1 MNGELLQRIVE
12 EVLTR
17 LQRRAESMLTL
28 SVAQLRETPSRTLF
42 SRYSSL
48 HVLQVDLPL
57 LEKIA
62 ENDATDSAAVI
73 LHDALAFGLQVRLSL
88 RRALLPALPVKKL
101 ARLPLTFC
109 DEQDVRIV
117 LHPTRLVSY
126 ADVVRSSGGVFVL
139 HRKCVVTALAR
150 DAASSRNIQF
160 IKQE

>member
-17 LQRRAESMLTL
+17 LQRRAESTLTL
-28 SVAQLRETPSRTLF
+28 SVVQLRETPSRTLF

-101 ARLPLTFC
+101 ARLPLT
-109 DEQDVRIV
+109 V
-117 LHPTRLVSY
+117 L
-126 ADVVRSSGGVFVL
+126 
-139 HRKCVVTALAR
+139 
-150 DAASSRNIQF
+150 
-160 IKQE
+160 